1 MSRLD
6 ALRKQG
12 LTSYQLM
19 LKAKA
24 TGDPLIAAEA
34 DAQAVVERLRKGP
47 HKSKLLPLEAEITA
61 AQAARLL
68 TEAFAEGKRV
78 AR

>member
-47 HKSKLLPLEAEITA
+47 HKLLPLEAEITA